1 MGQTSEKLKAE
12 IADRRADM
20 SEVIDQLGNKLS
32 PRQAAQRRVGRVR
45 DRCASVA
52 ATIMGSANQAGEAVQ
67 GLKHNVTDR
76 TQDIAGSVQSAPQSA
91 PQAARSS
98 TQGNPLAAGLIAF
111 GGGLL
116 LASILPATK
125 TERQMA
131 SSVSQQAR
139 PLVEEAKHAAA
150 DVKDNLQDSAKGAAQ
165 ELKDTVS
172 DSAHQVTEDARSSGR
187 EIAGATKGA
196 VGEVASRRNG

>member
-76 TQDIAGSVQSAPQSA
+76 TQDIAGSVQSA